1 MVKNKVQMK
10 DSPNGHLVTST
21 LDPVSYIA
29 YNGGQSLLAV
39 DLLRTWI
46 CPGYTGEALQT
57 CDSPYGKVPAG
68 VL

>member
-1 MVKNKVQMK
+1 MMK

-29 YNGGQSLLAV
+29 YNGGQELLAV

-46 CPGYTGEALQT
+46 CPGYTGGAKQT
-57 CDSPYGKVPAG
+57 CKSPYEKIPAG
-68 VL
+68 VIE